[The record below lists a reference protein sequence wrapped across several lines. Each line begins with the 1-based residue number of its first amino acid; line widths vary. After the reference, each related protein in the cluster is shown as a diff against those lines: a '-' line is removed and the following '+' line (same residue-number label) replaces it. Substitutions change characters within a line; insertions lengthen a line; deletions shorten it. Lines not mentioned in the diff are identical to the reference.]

1 LSRPGAGVVYSCRRL
16 SLEVVRLLLQSGAPP
31 EALSEL
37 LSEAVKK
44 RVPLSEAIAELRPEF
59 LPLLEREAAREGLST
74 LELVRPDPQ
83 LVMALPEGLCE
94 RLGVLPL
101 LRDARTGQVEA
112 AALDPFDS
120 HALAELAH
128 HLETGV
134 HVRLAS
140 LEAFR
145 AGLARLRART
155 TPGATDTRSPVP
167 RPVAESEPAKAPARP
182 PSEAPSQP
190 PLPLVRRA
198 PESRLSNPVP
208 PAGRTL
214 AMDDGEPVLSLARAK
229 PSGVRAVPAPEPFLD
244 FEQAIR
250 EIDEEKGPDGV
261 VTALARCM
269 EPAPAVVLAVRGGGY
284 EGRAANRAFG
294 GDDAVKRF
302 RLPAG
307 FATAVEAAIDAGYFL
322 GVLPTTPA
330 HAPFRELLGRYAG
343 AELYLTPVGISGRPS
358 LILCTVVD
366 RPTLEITRRANDL
379 SRAAGLIL
387 ERILV
392 NKKRGAGR

>member
-1 LSRPGAGVVYSCRRL
+1 
-16 SLEVVRLLLQSGAPP
+16 LLQSGAPP

-59 LPLLEREAAREGLST
+59 LPLLEREAAREGLAT
-74 LELVRPDPQ
+74 LEMVRPDPQ
-83 LVMALPEGLCE
+83 LVAALPEGLCE

-120 HALAELAH
+120 HALSELAH
-128 HLETGV
+128 HLGTSV

-140 LEAFR
+140 LDAFR
-145 AGLARLRART
+145 TGLARLRARA
-155 TPGATDTRSPVP
+155 TPVVADTQAPVQAPTAT
-167 RPVAESEPAKAPARP
+167 SEPPSAPARP
-182 PSEAPSQP
+182 ASEAPSQP

-198 PESRLSNPVP
+198 PDSRLSNPL
-208 PAGRTL
+208 PAPGRTVAL
-214 AMDDGEPVLSLARAK
+214 DDGEPVLSLARSK
-229 PSGVRAVPAPEPFLD
+229 PSGVKAVPAPEPFLD
-244 FEQAIR
+244 FEQAIT
-250 EIDEEKGPDGV
+250 EIEEEKGPDGV

-269 EPAPAVVLAVRGGGY
+269 EPAPAIVLAVRGGGY

-294 GDDAVKRF
+294 SEEAVKRF

-330 HAPFRELLGRYAG
+330 HAPFRELLGRHAG
-343 AELYLTPVGISGRPS
+343 SELYLTPVGISGRPS

>member
-1 LSRPGAGVVYSCRRL
+1 
-16 SLEVVRLLLQSGAPP
+16 VRLLLQSGASP

-37 LSEAVKK
+37 LSEAAKK
-44 RVPLSEAIAELRPEF
+44 RVPLSAAIAELHPEF
-59 LPLLEREAAREGLST
+59 LPLLEREAAREGLAT
-74 LELVRPDPQ
+74 LEMVRPDPQ
-83 LVMALPEGLCE
+83 LVAALPEGLCE

-101 LRDARTGQVEA
+101 LRDARTGHVEA

-120 HALAELAH
+120 HALSELAH
-128 HLETGV
+128 HLEASV

-145 AGLARLRART
+145 TGLARLRAR
-155 TPGATDTRSPVP
+155 ATSASAADKNGPALQPS
-167 RPVAESEPAKAPARP
+167 AASEPPPAPPRP

-198 PESRLSNPVP
+198 PDSRFSNPVP
-208 PAGRTL
+208 PPGRTL
-214 AMDDGEPVLSLARAK
+214 AIDDGEPVLSLARSK
-229 PSGVRAVPAPEPFLD
+229 PSGVKAVPAPEPFLD
-244 FEQAIR
+244 FEQAIV
-250 EIDEEKGPDGV
+250 EIEAEKGPDGV
-261 VTALARCM
+261 VVALARCM
-269 EPAPAVVLAVRGGGY
+269 EPAPAIVLAVRGGGY
-284 EGRAANRAFG
+284 EGRAANRTFG
-294 GDDAVKRF
+294 GDEAVKRF

-330 HAPFRELLGRYAG
+330 HAPFRELLGRHAT